1 MSGIAA
7 ILTMAMTLQ
16 LPTVE
21 PTAVERT
28 AIRSRNAIKSGVIT
42 LRCSHVGPL
51 GKPVT
56 TAYEFQFDGSNR
68 FMEIADEGRP
78 ELYPLDRSTSENSVC
93 TDSNP
98 IHDACAI
105 HQSCRSA
112 IPGVR

>member
-68 FMEIADEGRP
+68 FMEIAVTRG
-78 ELYPLDRSTSENSVC
+78 LD
-93 TDSNP
+93 
-98 IHDACAI
+98 
-105 HQSCRSA
+105 
-112 IPGVR
+112 GVQNRLNMLLLLLL